1 MREKRN
7 FLRDILLILISS
19 FGGFLLS
26 LTGMTIGW
34 MVGTMS
40 AAACLSLFRPSPL
53 KAAVRQNGIHHGW
66 LQFGQMLL
74 GIELGQ
80 KINMSVI
87 SIFKENWLIV
97 GVMLLL

>member
-1 MREKRN
+1 MREKRD

-34 MVGTMS
+34 MVGTMT

-66 LQFGQMLL
+66 LRSAKCYW
-74 GIELGQ
+74 ELSLA
-80 KINMSVI
+80 KKSTC
-87 SIFKENWLIV
+87 L
-97 GVMLLL
+97 